1 MWQLVGLTRHLRWLL
16 VYQITS
22 GSWKKSSHSWGTMM
36 RIRNWLHLATVVCFL
51 AACESDEKKL
61 QRLQGDQAM
70 YCLNAQAHYREFEAV
85 RYPGGMTAKN
95 PRGIPS
101 HKADSLRGI
110 WYEYKTKCELATR
123 DLNRFMH

>member
-1 MWQLVGLTRHLRWLL
+1 
-16 VYQITS
+16 
-22 GSWKKSSHSWGTMM
+22 MM
-36 RIRNWLHLATVVCFL
+36 QIRNWLHLAAAVSLF

-70 YCLNAQAHYREFEAV
+70 YCLNAQADQREYETA
-85 RYPGGMTAKN
+85 RYPGGMTQENIRAL
-95 PRGIPS
+95 PS
-101 HKADSLRGI
+101 RAADSLGKI